1 MSRSCPST
9 PHNQLLVDRQFTQH
23 CSKWPA
29 ASNLAQWCTVTCQMM
44 FAKCPASTWFEIFK
58 KFMQKLKLATYLRT
72 IYSPSIVQM
81 ASNLAQGCTVTCQM
95 IIAPGHGLPIWFEI
109 FKKKHAKTKI
119 EGCILLSIYQN
130 PFQHHVKHM
139 MV

>member
-1 MSRSCPST
+1 MIESISCPST
-9 PHNQLLVDRQFTQH
+9 PQLATCRPLIHLALF
-23 CSKWPA
+23 KWP

-72 IYSPSIVQM
+72 INSPSIVQM

-95 IIAPGHGLPIWFEI
+95 IIAPGRGLPIWFEI
-109 FKKKHAKTKI
+109 FKKKICK
-119 EGCILLSIYQN
+119 N
-130 PFQHHVKHM
+130 
-139 MV
+139 